1 MYPAR
6 LRPYVSSSY
15 IWRWADVTSKTRSS
29 AFPLPSSAHTARSF
43 TMGSIPTENSHTS
56 LDAASFASHEFDYV
70 VCGGGTAGLVVA
82 ARLSENPDV
91 TVGVIEAG
99 GNHLDDPLVDT
110 PGMFFQMFN
119 NEEYDWRFMTTPQRG
134 NMAKKEHHVVRG
146 KMLGGSSGLNYMM
159 YVRGSDQDYDD
170 WATIT
175 EDEGWS
181 SKNMKQYMRKH
192 QTLDPIDEKVT
203 DRSTMPFVGENH
215 GTSGP
220 IHTSFNPWKLDIEDD
235 IVKAADQATGYN
247 KKPMDP
253 WSGDHIGFYHTLAS
267 IDRTGAR
274 KGKRS
279 YAARGY
285 YEDVAHRSN
294 LKVIT
299 RALVTRIVLDG
310 NRATGVSFESEGK
323 EHTVKAKREVIVSG
337 GPINSPQILEL
348 SGIGNPE
355 ILQAAGIETKVNNK
369 TVGENFQDHV
379 VVATAYETAPGH
391 PTLDSIANPEVLQAA
406 MKALTEDQS
415 GPLTCTST
423 VQGFLPFSLFASE
436 ENQKETIKS
445 VEDIVDQSAYQK
457 KQRATVIGHLKDG
470 KSANLQLVLVAATL
484 DPVNGHHDQSRIFPT
499 PEDPSAPNGFTL
511 ALCLQYPVSRGHVH
525 IKSSG
530 E

>member
-1 MYPAR
+1 
-6 LRPYVSSSY
+6 
-15 IWRWADVTSKTRSS
+15 
-29 AFPLPSSAHTARSF
+29 
-43 TMGSIPTENSHTS
+43 MGSIPAENGHVAADV
-56 LDAASFASHEFDYV
+56 DASSFVRQEYDYV
-70 VCGGGTAGLVVA
+70 ICGGGTAGLAVA

-110 PGMFFQMFN
+110 PAMFFQMFN
-119 NEEYDWRFMTTPQRG
+119 NKEYDWQYMTTPQRG
-134 NMAKKEHHVVRG
+134 NMEKKEHHVVRG

-170 WATIT
+170 WATISG
-175 EDEGWS
+175 DDGWS

-192 QTLDPIDEKVT
+192 QTLDPIDPKVT
-203 DRSTMPFVGENH
+203 DRSTMPFIGENH

-235 IVKAADQATGYN
+235 IVKAADQATGYT

-253 WSGDHIGFYHTLAS
+253 WSGDHIGFYHTLAA
-267 IDRTGAR
+267 IDRTGTQ

-285 YEDVAHRSN
+285 FQAVGDRPN
-294 LKVIT
+294 LKAVT
-299 RALVTRIVLDG
+299 RALVTKIILDG
-310 NRATGVSFESEGK
+310 DRATGVEFESQGQK
-323 EHTVKAKREVIVSG
+323 HQVKVKREVIVSG

-355 ILQAAGIETKVNNK
+355 ILRKAGVEPKVQND

-379 VVATAYETAPGH
+379 VVAAAYETAAGI

-406 MKALTEDQS
+406 MKALTEESS

-423 VQGFLPFSLFASE
+423 VQGFFPFSLFASE
-436 ENQKETIKS
+436 DEQKATIES
-445 VEDIVDQSAYQK
+445 VENITDQTSYQK
-457 KQRATVIGHLKDG
+457 KQRATIIGHLKDN
-470 KSANLQLVLVAATL
+470 KSANLQLVLVAATP
-484 DPVNGHHDQSRIFPT
+484 DAKNGHYDQSGIFPT
-499 PEDPSAPNGFTL
+499 PTDPSAPNGFTL

-530 E
+530 EYAP